1 MINIPKYRLDE
12 IMKIYDVFNI
22 KNTKNADLKD
32 RKIQLKKII
41 KTYYKWITEDEYN
54 YIYSLVIETEFDSLI
69 DIKKIEIE
77 KKYKNRLIKL
87 FGKYD
92 ANNSNTIDLEE
103 FRNIFVKLQLYDN
116 LDIEKIFKEADTNG
130 DNELTID
137 EFIIFMA
144 KNKDV
149 LEKLDEVLEIKKE
162 LRYKND
168 KRTLI
173 FNDFPGSPLKGNW
186 RPSLSNLKRFDKIKD
201 DTNY

>member
-22 KNTKNADLKD
+22 KNTKNMDLKD

-54 YIYSLVIETEFDSLI
+54 YIYSLVIERELDSLVN
-69 DIKKIEIE
+69 IKKIEIE
-77 KKYKNRLIKL
+77 KRYKNRLIKL
-87 FGKYD
+87 FGKFD
-92 ANNSNTIDLEE
+92 ANNSNSIDLEE
-103 FRNIFVKLQLYDN
+103 FRNIFEKLELHDN
-116 LDIEKIFKEADTNG
+116 LDLEKIFKEADTNG

-137 EFIIFMA
+137 EFIVFMA

-149 LEKLDEVLEIKKE
+149 LEKLDEVIEIKKE

-186 RPSLSNLKRFDKIKD
+186 RPSLSNLKRFDKIKE

>member
-12 IMKIYDVFNI
+12 IMNIYDVFNKKNI
-22 KNTKNADLKD
+22 KNIDLKD

-54 YIYSLVIETEFDSLI
+54 YIYSLVIERELDSLI

-103 FRNIFVKLQLYDN
+103 FRNIFVKLKLDDN
-116 LDIEKIFKEADTNG
+116 LNLEKIFREADTNG

-149 LEKLDEVLEIKKE
+149 LEKLDKVIEIKKE

-173 FNDFPGSPLKGNW
+173 FNDFPGSPLKVNW
-186 RPSLSNLKRFDKIKD
+186 RPSLSNLKKFDKIKD
-201 DTNY
+201 DINY

>member
-12 IMKIYDVFNI
+12 IIKIYDVFNKKNI
-22 KNTKNADLKD
+22 KNIDLKD

-41 KTYYKWITEDEYN
+41 KTYYKWITDDEYK
-54 YIYSLVIETEFDSLI
+54 YIYSLLKERELNSIV

-77 KKYKNRLIKL
+77 NGYKNELIKL
-87 FGKYD
+87 FGKFD
-92 ANNSNTIDLEE
+92 VNNSNTIDLEE
-103 FRNIFVKLQLYDN
+103 FRNIFVKLEVDTN
-116 LDIEKIFKEADTNG
+116 LDLEKIFREADKNG

-149 LEKLDEVLEIKKE
+149 LEKLDAVIKIKRD

-168 KRTLI
+168 KRTLL
-173 FNDFPGSPLKGNW
+173 FNNFPGSPLKGNW
-186 RPSLSNLKRFDKIKD
+186 RPSLSNLKNLDKIKD
-201 DTNY
+201 NVNY

>member
-1 MINIPKYRLDE
+1 
-12 IMKIYDVFNI
+12 MKIYDVFYI
-22 KNTKNADLKD
+22 KNKKNIDLKD

-41 KTYYKWITEDEYN
+41 KTYYNWITDDEYN
-54 YIYSLVIETEFDSLI
+54 YIYGLVTDRELNSIV

-87 FGKYD
+87 FRKFD

-103 FRNIFVKLQLYDN
+103 FINIFSKLQLDTN
-116 LDIEKIFKEADTNG
+116 LDLEKIFREADINR

-144 KNKDV
+144 KNKEV
-149 LEKLDEVLEIKKE
+149 LEKLDEVIEIKKE
-162 LRYKND
+162 LTYKND

-186 RPSLSNLKRFDKIKD
+186 RPSLCNLKRLDKIKD
-201 DTNY
+201 DINY

>member
-1 MINIPKYRLDE
+1 MISIPKYRLDE

-54 YIYSLVIETEFDSLI
+54 YIYSLVIEKELDSLVN
-69 DIKKIEIE
+69 IKKIEIE
-77 KKYKNRLIKL
+77 KRYKNRLIKL
-87 FGKYD
+87 FGKFD
-92 ANNSNTIDLEE
+92 VNNSNTIDFEE
-103 FRNIFVKLQLYDN
+103 FKNIFVKLELDDN
-116 LDIEKIFKEADTNG
+116 FDLEKIFREADANE

-149 LEKLDEVLEIKKE
+149 LEKLDAVIEIKKE